1 MINYAELE
9 DQQLLAALQ
18 DSDERAFNEIYHR
31 HWQKLVA
38 IGYFHTRDKQ
48 MTEEVVGDVLI
59 GLWNKRHDLEIRS
72 LSAYLGTAVKY
83 AVFKVMVRHQR
94 RQDILKTQDDPAAS
108 DDETEKKLEARF
120 LREFLDGVVEA
131 LPEKTRLVFRYSRED
146 QLSVAEIA
154 GKMDLS
160 PKSVEYHI
168 AKALKTLKD
177 SIRKFNNIF
186 FS

>member
-38 IGYFHTRDKQ
+38 IGYYHTRDKQ

-59 GLWNKRHDLEIRS
+59 GLWHKRHELEIRS

-94 RQDILKTQDDPAAS
+94 RQDILKEQGGVSS

-120 LREFLDGVVEA
+120 LREFLDGVVET

-160 PKSVEYHI
+160 PKSVEYHMT
-168 AKALKTLKD
+168 KALKTLKD

>member
-1 MINYAELE
+1 MTNYAALE
-9 DQQLLAALQ
+9 EGHLLAALQ
-18 DSDERAFNEIYHR
+18 KGDEKAFNAIYHR

-38 IGYFHTRDKQ
+38 IGYYHTRNKQ
-48 MTEEVVGDVLI
+48 MAEEVVSDVLM
-59 GLWNKRHDLEIRS
+59 GLWHKRYELEIRS

-83 AVFKVMVRHQR
+83 SVFKVMVRHQR
-94 RQDILKTQDDPAAS
+94 REDILQTQGRAEP

-120 LREFLDGVVEA
+120 LQEFLEGVVET
-131 LPEKTRLVFRYSRED
+131 LPEKTKLVFRYSRED
-146 QLSVAEIA
+146 QLSVTEIA

-168 AKALKTLKD
+168 TKALKALKD

>member
-1 MINYAELE
+1 MTNYAALE
-9 DQQLLAALQ
+9 DQHLLDALR
-18 DSDERAFNEIYHR
+18 DGDERAFNEIYHR
-31 HWQKLVA
+31 HWQQLVA
-38 IGYFHTRDKQ
+38 IGYYHTRNKQ
-48 MTEEVVGDVLI
+48 MAEEVVGDVLI
-59 GLWNKRHDLEIRS
+59 GLWHKRHELEIRS

-94 RQDILKTQDDPAAS
+94 RQDILKTQVDAAS
-108 DDETEKKLEARF
+108 EDNETEKKLEARF
-120 LREFLDGVVEA
+120 LREFLDGIVEA
-131 LPEKTRLVFRYSRED
+131 LPEKTRLVFKYSRED

-168 AKALKTLKD
+168 TKALKALKD